1 MSKTI
6 SINPDLFSVSTRRG
20 SRKKRDDSSS
30 SSEIKIRAPKQK
42 QKTVKKNHVL
52 RFIREQQ
59 EKNYKKLL
67 DSDKPVSELKIETNE
82 DESFRDD
89 FDESLNYLMS
99 LSEQDKMATKL
110 NSTLKNRAPVKPDSV
125 LYYPG
130 ISDLITDQ
138 DVSMDFPSEMN
149 NISVDSF
156 RSPIQ
161 LSKPAYT
168 QPTYGC
174 LKNGTLPTWRNYNK
188 TVRNRGINGEVNGGV
203 NGEGYGGVNGY
214 EIKPELGITANNAL
228 SPIVPT
234 TEPLLTSSNES
245 VKDYMKRARQ
255 KSEMRQRVELS
266 EKKDQKMKYPKQKR
280 TVRRTFKVGKSKVFP
295 RVSVLISNKTLR
307 NRVAEKTQSL
317 KETPIQEVKRFL
329 TKKGFIRV
337 GSVAPNDVLRKMYE
351 SATLICGE
359 LENHNPDNLLYNFLN
374 DS

>member
-67 DSDKPVSELKIETNE
+67 DSDKPVSELKIETKE

-130 ISDLITDQ
+130 VSDLITDQ

-174 LKNGTLPTWRNYNK
+174 LKIGTLPTWRNYNK
-188 TVRNRGINGEVNGGV
+188 TVRNHGTNAEVFRGGNEGV
-203 NGEGYGGVNGY
+203 
-214 EIKPELGITANNAL
+214 KPEHVISPSVGENAVV
-228 SPIVPT
+228 SPVVPST
-234 TEPLLTSSNES
+234 DTSAPSNES

-255 KSEMRQRVELS
+255 KSEIRQRMELS
-266 EKKDQKMKYPKQKR
+266 EKKDHKMKYPKQKR